1 MLSQILSINMEYLS
15 WVSCGRG
22 WPAWPRA
29 RPESGLRVCIEGACG
44 SWFYTNNSRLGHRP
58 GCRRHGGPSPLAGM
72 GARLSLG
79 RTCPQDSSR
88 PWLFTAQRL
97 FLSFSLCR
105 ISRLP
110 RAHAGAQITF
120 LKCEKKKTWN
130 ISSFIYTYFD
140 FFYWSFIAFL
150 TEILYIFY

>member
-1 MLSQILSINMEYLS
+1 M
-15 WVSCGRG
+15 
-22 WPAWPRA
+22 PAWPRA

-44 SWFYTNNSRLGHRP
+44 SCFYTNSRLGHRP
-58 GCRRHGGPSPLAGM
+58 GRRRHGGPSPLAGT

-79 RTCPQDSSR
+79 RACPQDSSR

-110 RAHAGAQITF
+110 RARAGAQITF
-120 LKCEKKKTWN
+120 LSVAMYVWCL
-130 ISSFIYTYFD
+130 SSWVY
-140 FFYWSFIAFL
+140 L
-150 TEILYIFY
+150 TTITGPSVHLPSVCVGFGKPLRG

>member
-110 RAHAGAQITF
+110 RARAGAQITF
-120 LKCEKKKTWN
+120 LKCEKKKHGIFLLLFILTL
-130 ISSFIYTYFD
+130 ISFIGV
-140 FFYWSFIAFL
+140 L
-150 TEILYIFY
+150 

>member
-15 WVSCGRG
+15 WASCGRG
-22 WPAWPRA
+22 LPAWPRA

-44 SWFYTNNSRLGHRP
+44 SWFYTNDSRLGHRP
-58 GCRRHGGPSPLAGM
+58 GRRRHGGPNPLAGT

-79 RTCPQDSSR
+79 RACPQDSSR

-110 RAHAGAQITF
+110 RVRAGAQITF
-120 LKCEKKKTWN
+120 LSLKKNKTKHGLFLLLF
-130 ISSFIYTYFD
+130 ILTLISFIGV
-140 FFYWSFIAFL
+140 L
-150 TEILYIFY
+150 